1 MVNNGVVQ
9 VALLNNGRQFCGASL
24 LDSTHIL
31 TAAHCVAHMSSY
43 DVAKLEAALGMHSL
57 KPIDPEAKRVKIKR
71 VTRHKGFN
79 SRTLVSFVLF
89 LFFTCILSLN

>member
-1 MVNNGVVQ
+1 
-9 VALLNNGRQFCGASL
+9 
-24 LDSTHIL
+24 
-31 TAAHCVAHMSSY
+31 MSSY

-89 LFFTCILSLN
+89 LFYLRISLVLQVLTKN

>member
-1 MVNNGVVQ
+1 
-9 VALLNNGRQFCGASL
+9 
-24 LDSTHIL
+24 
-31 TAAHCVAHMSSY
+31 MSSY

-89 LFFTCILSLN
+89 LSVQLLYELYLVFLVIEL